1 MNLKSFAKSYS
12 ITTIN
17 ILYSI
22 SLLFLLL
29 SITSCGS
36 VEKMKVNYFDGYKNL
51 TQGDT
56 NVIKW
61 DIQNAEYINIEGET
75 NEFKSIDSFY
85 ISPKYTTLY
94 KITAVNEIDT
104 LRLISRINVNLK
116 DENVTGN
123 VVTEVKNENVQ
134 SFVRSNYWNGII
146 ENNSNITPSRLK
158 IMEIKD
164 FEIGNTKYVKFLLF
178 DAYGNFLKNYNLGEL
193 EKNLNIN
200 MFCENGNETASILDI
215 DISEELDEDI
225 NVYFLVE
232 NSYANIFFEEILKEI
247 KKFTNNQKKINVALY
262 LQNQELKEI
271 TKLTTGEEFNKIINF
286 NREAASGSNSFY
298 NSTFDL
304 LKKIQKNSL
313 NANNKKEKNIIVTF
327 NYTSDN
333 SSFLHTIN
341 DVVDKSNNLN
351 VKIYNINL
359 SNISETY
366 NSKVFSYLKGNTFY
380 YTNDE
385 ELDKINTILNE
396 ILYSQKY
403 YYEASIN
410 NKVFEI
416 DGCDFLKTELNYTT
430 NLGILS
436 DLIFSDYKTSYSL
449 NRFKTLTLFDYKN
462 SQIKEEFNSQLDLL
476 TTTLINNP
484 NNNIELVGHSGIEG
498 DNDFCFEIGQKRANK
513 IKEYLVS
520 KGVNSKQIKL
530 KTEGSNK
537 PIYYLTKFSWQEAFN
552 RRVELRWLDPESLPY
567 EIVTD
572 IIESEYKAEGKVK
585 FWIDKGY
592 KSYFER
598 YLTNNSPNYKVK
610 IWGFKSLKEA
620 EDNLVKLNTIEKSNY
635 VIE

>member
-1 MNLKSFAKSYS
+1 
-12 ITTIN
+12 
-17 ILYSI
+17 
-22 SLLFLLL
+22 
-29 SITSCGS
+29 
-36 VEKMKVNYFDGYKNL
+36 MKVNYFDGYKNL

-123 VVTEVKNENVQ
+123 VVTEVKNENAQ

-225 NVYFLVE
+225 NIYFLVE

-396 ILYSQKY
+396 IFYSQKY

-462 SQIKEEFNSQLDLL
+462 SQIKDEFNSQLDLL

-572 IIESEYKAEGKVK
+572 IIESEYKAEDKVK

-620 EDNLVKLNTIEKSNY
+620 EDNVMKLKTIENNNY
-635 VIE
+635 VVE

>member
-1 MNLKSFAKSYS
+1 
-12 ITTIN
+12 
-17 ILYSI
+17 
-22 SLLFLLL
+22 
-29 SITSCGS
+29 
-36 VEKMKVNYFDGYKNL
+36 MKVNYFDGYKNL

-123 VVTEVKNENVQ
+123 VVTEVKNENAQ

-225 NVYFLVE
+225 NIYFLVE

-286 NREAASGSNSFY
+286 NRETASGSNSFY

-396 ILYSQKY
+396 IFYSQKY

-462 SQIKEEFNSQLDLL
+462 SQIKDEFNSQLDLL

-572 IIESEYKAEGKVK
+572 IIESEYKAEDKVK

-620 EDNLVKLNTIEKSNY
+620 EDNVMKLKTIENNNY
-635 VIE
+635 VVE

>member
-1 MNLKSFAKSYS
+1 MNLKSSKKSNTS
-12 ITTIN
+12 LKRI
-17 ILYSI
+17 ILN
-22 SLLFLLL
+22 FL
-29 SITSCGS
+29 SIIFLVFLFTSCGS

-56 NVIKW
+56 NFIKW
-61 DIQNAEYINIEGET
+61 DIENAEYVNIEGEL
-75 NEFKSIDSFY
+75 NEFKSIDSFS

-94 KITAVNEIDT
+94 KVTAINEIDT
-104 LRLISRINVNLK
+104 LKLISRINVNLK

-123 VVTEVKNENVQ
+123 VITEEKNDNLQ
-134 SFVRSNYWNGII
+134 SFVRSNYWNGLI

-200 MFCENGNETASILDI
+200 TFCENGNENATVLDI
-215 DISEELDEDI
+215 DVSEELDENI
-225 NVYFLVE
+225 NIYFLIE
-232 NSYANIFFEEILKEI
+232 NSFANIYYEDILKEI
-247 KKFTNNQKKINVALY
+247 KEFTIKQNKINVALY
-262 LQNQELKEI
+262 SQNQGLQELN
-271 TKLTTGEEFNKIINF
+271 KLTSVEEFSKIINF
-286 NREAASGSNSFY
+286 DNRVASGSNSFY
-298 NSTFDL
+298 YSTFEL
-304 LKKIQKNSL
+304 LKKIEK
-313 NANNKKEKNIIVTF
+313 NANNSKSKKEKNIIVTF
-327 NYTSDN
+327 NYTADN
-333 SSFLHTIN
+333 SSFLHSIN
-341 DVVDKSNNLN
+341 DVINKSNDLN

-359 SNISETY
+359 SNINETY
-366 NSKVFSYLKGNTFY
+366 NSKVFSYLKGNTYY

-403 YYEASIN
+403 YYETSIN
-410 NKVFEI
+410 NKVFKI
-416 DGCDFLKTELNYTT
+416 VGCDFLKTELNYTT

-449 NRFKTLTLFDYKN
+449 NRFKTITLFDYKN
-462 SQIKEEFNSQLDLL
+462 AQIKDEFDSQLELL
-476 TTTLINNP
+476 AKTLINNP

-498 DNDFCFEIGQKRANK
+498 DNDFCYEIGQKRANK
-513 IKEYLVS
+513 IKDYLVS
-520 KGVNSKQIKL
+520 KGVNSNQIKVR
-530 KTEGSNK
+530 TEGSNK

-572 IIESEYKAEGKVK
+572 ISESEYKAENKVK
-585 FWIDKGY
+585 LWIEKGY

-620 EDNLVKLNTIEKSNY
+620 EDNIVKLKTLENKNYIIE
-635 VIE
+635 

>member
-1 MNLKSFAKSYS
+1 MDLKSLK
-12 ITTIN
+12 T
-17 ILYSI
+17 SI
-22 SLLFLLL
+22 SKISINLFYTLNLLFILL
-29 SITSCGS
+29 SMSSCSS

-56 NVIKW
+56 NFIKW
-61 DIQNAEYINIEGET
+61 DIQNAEYIKVEGLT
-75 NEFKSIDSFY
+75 DNFKSIDSFN

-123 VVTEVKNENVQ
+123 VVTEVKNENTQ
-134 SFVRSNYWNGII
+134 SFTRSNYWNGII

-178 DAYGNFLKNYNLGEL
+178 DAYGNFLKNYNLNEL

-215 DISEELDEDI
+215 SKSEEFDEEI
-225 NVYFLVE
+225 NLYFLIE
-232 NSYANIFFEEILKEI
+232 NSYANIYFDEIINEI
-247 KKFTNNQKKINVALY
+247 KKFTNSQKKIKVALY
-262 LQNQELKEI
+262 LHNHKLTEV
-271 TKLTTGEEFNKIINF
+271 TKLTSVSEFNKVINF
-286 NREAASGSNSFY
+286 NNEIPTGSNSFY

-304 LKKIQKNSL
+304 LKLIQKNSE
-313 NANNKKEKNIIVTF
+313 NTNSKNEKNIIVTF
-327 NYTSDN
+327 KYTSDN
-333 SSFLHTIN
+333 SSFLHSIN
-341 DVVDKSNNLN
+341 DVVEKSNNLN

-359 SNISETY
+359 SNFSETY
-366 NSKVFSYLKGNTFY
+366 NSKVFSFLKGNTNY

-385 ELDKINTILNE
+385 EIDKINTILNE
-396 ILYSQKY
+396 IINSQKY

-410 NKVFEI
+410 NKIFEI

-436 DLIFSDYKTSYSL
+436 DLIFSDYKNSYSL
-449 NRFKTLTLFDYKN
+449 NRYKTLTLFDYKN
-462 SQIKEEFNSQLDLL
+462 SQIKDEFNSQLELL

-520 KGVNSKQIKL
+520 KGVNSKQIKI

-537 PIYYLTKFSWQEAFN
+537 PVYYLTKFSWQEAFN
-552 RRVELRWLDPESLPY
+552 RRVELRWLDPESFPY
-567 EIVTD
+567 EIVTE
-572 IIESEYKAEGKVK
+572 ITESEYKAENKVK

-592 KSYFER
+592 NSYFER

-610 IWGFKSLKEA
+610 IWGFKTLKEA
-620 EDNLVKLNTIEKSNY
+620 EENVIQLKKIDKSNF